1 MWFWRI
7 VTNPASGDVVGSFQ
21 GSGSFTFSLMGICIS
36 HNSTSAIRVRFRTKH
51 ATSEEIAD
59 FFTITVPPNSTFVL
73 NSPEDTLIS
82 EIGAGADEFLE
93 VVVLTGG
100 TYELTIGLNIRGVF
114 GGGAGFKG

>member
-7 VTNPASGDVVGSFQ
+7 ISNPASGAIVGSFQ
-21 GSGSFTFSLMGICIS
+21 GSGFNTFSLMGICIS
-36 HNSTSAIRVRFRTKH
+36 HNSTSAVRVLFRTVH
-51 ATSEEIAD
+51 ATSGEIAN

-82 EIGAGADEFLE
+82 EIGAGAPERLE